1 MEISMTYRQKAIRS
15 DLEAWERYID
25 YISATKRW
33 RDQVM
38 LEFAM
43 EQRKRHLKT
52 LLKVQTEEFDR
63 S

>member
-1 MEISMTYRQKAIRS
+1 MGEVMTARQALIRS
-15 DLEAWERYID
+15 DLEAWEAYIN
-25 YISATKRW
+25 TKWHAMTEPMR
-33 RDQVM
+33 
-38 LEFAM
+38 EFAM